1 MYISARQIWQWEL
14 VLGFSIKLSSL
25 GAMDETIPLNHLT
38 VILTSFC
45 RGLEGGQWFVREP
58 WARKNIRRDSRDLS
72 TLLEISSSV
81 INADLLLL
89 WTVFPGFMD

>member
-38 VILTSFC
+38 VILTSF
-45 RGLEGGQWFVREP
+45 RSRLDGGQRFVRVP
-58 WARKNIRRDSRDLS
+58 WARKNIRRDNGDLS
-72 TLLEISSSV
+72 ILLEISPSV

>member
-1 MYISARQIWQWEL
+1 
-14 VLGFSIKLSSL
+14 
-25 GAMDETIPLNHLT
+25 MDETIPLNHLA
-38 VILTSFC
+38 VILTSFHS
-45 RGLEGGQWFVREP
+45 GLEGGQWFVRVP

-72 TLLEISSSV
+72 TLLEISPSV